1 MSDNQRYL
9 YMAKV
14 LKAMAHPTRLFIL
27 DKLNEQDYCVG
38 ELQEMVGIDMSTM
51 SRHLSVLK
59 EAGIIEGE
67 KRNNLVIYKLLC
79 PCVLEMY
86 HCVAE
91 MKHPGAGK

>member
-1 MSDNQRYL
+1 MPDNNRYL

-14 LKAMAHPTRLFIL
+14 LKAMSHPTRLFIL

-59 EAGIIEGE
+59 EAGIISGE
-67 KRNNLVIYKLLC
+67 KRNNQVIYKLLC

-86 HCVAE
+86 HCVSK
-91 MKHPGAGK
+91 MKDQGK